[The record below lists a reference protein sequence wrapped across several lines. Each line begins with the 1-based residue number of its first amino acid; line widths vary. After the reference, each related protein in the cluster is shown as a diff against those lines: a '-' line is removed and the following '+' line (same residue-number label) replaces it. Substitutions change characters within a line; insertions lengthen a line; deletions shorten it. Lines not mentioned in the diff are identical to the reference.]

1 MITIEQIHIRLKD
14 AIKQS
19 GLTQAAIAKQLGIGQ
34 QTVSE
39 YIRGKSMP
47 ALDTLANL
55 CKIIDVSP
63 AYILYFEED
72 ESGTKKY

>member
-1 MITIEQIHIRLKD
+1 MITLEQIKNRLSET
-14 AIKQS
+14 IKNS
-19 GLTQAAIAKQLGIGQ
+19 GITQTAIAKQLGIRQ
-34 QTVSE
+34 QTVSH
-39 YIRGKSMP
+39 YVKGDIMP

-55 CKIIDVSP
+55 CKVIDVSP

>member
-1 MITIEQIHIRLKD
+1 MITIEDIRKRLV
-14 AIKQS
+14 
-19 GLTQAAIAKQLGIGQ
+19 AAIDESGITQKEIAKRLGLNQSSIAQYKMG
-34 QTVSE
+34 
-39 YIRGKSMP
+39 RSMP

-55 CKIIDVSP
+55 CKVIDVSP